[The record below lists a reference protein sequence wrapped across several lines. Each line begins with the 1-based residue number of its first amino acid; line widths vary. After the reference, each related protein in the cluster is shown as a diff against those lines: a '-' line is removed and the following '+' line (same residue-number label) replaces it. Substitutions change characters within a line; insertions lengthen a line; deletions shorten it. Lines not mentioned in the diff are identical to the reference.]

1 MKTYFTFNQVSL
13 EQVTSWFFKDAKD
26 HQLPYYHNRKHF
38 IITNSFKSGLD
49 WRSNSE
55 ANKIR
60 LLLSC
65 FREKIVKH
73 LKTSLLLGSPTLTE
87 VHKMHVSFK
96 EKKTNK
102 TVSCSTTGEH
112 NEAETELY
120 SGVWL
125 DNSDGFSMEKYW
137 CSNMS
142 DEHHNTHYI
151 SWPTSK

>member
-1 MKTYFTFNQVSL
+1 MKTYFTFSQVSL

-65 FREKIVKH
+65 FREKIIKH

-96 EKKTNK
+96 EKKNK
-102 TVSCSTTGEH
+102 QNCIMFHNRRAQWGRDRTVTLENDLTIVMAFPWKSTDVQIWVMSTTIPI
-112 NEAETELY
+112 T
-120 SGVWL
+120 
-125 DNSDGFSMEKYW
+125 
-137 CSNMS
+137 
-142 DEHHNTHYI
+142 
-151 SWPTSK
+151 